1 MNKFLCSTL
10 IILCASSLAR
20 AEDVYFG
27 ATLTPSD
34 KGRIS
39 YDGDGGRQ
47 QRDGTRRN
55 PAVGVFAGYVLSPS
69 WALEAGYRG
78 IGGQQAFDLDPGYQ
92 LKTRTRMA
100 YVAVRNTWQL
110 DEDWAVYGKVGMA
123 QGRFRA
129 AISGTNAPP
138 AETARKTGLY
148 AGVGFSYAVDKDIS
162 LQLELEHTDKLKQ
175 EGLSASMDKASL
187 GVRFGF

>member
-10 IILCASSLAR
+10 IVLSASSLAR

-27 ATLTPSD
+27 ATLAPSD
-34 KGRIS
+34 KGHIS

-47 QRDGTRRN
+47 QRDGSQRN
-55 PAVGVFAGYVLSPS
+55 PALGVFVGYVLSPS
-69 WALEAGYRG
+69 WAVEAGYRG
-78 IGGQQAFDLDPGYQ
+78 IGGQQAFDLEPGYQ
-92 LKTRTRMA
+92 LKTRTRMG
-100 YVAVRNTWQL
+100 YVAMRNTWQL
-110 DEDWAVYGKVGMA
+110 SDDWVVYGKVGMA

-138 AETARKTGLY
+138 AETVRKTGLY
-148 AGVGFSYAVDKDIS
+148 AGVGFSYALAKDIS